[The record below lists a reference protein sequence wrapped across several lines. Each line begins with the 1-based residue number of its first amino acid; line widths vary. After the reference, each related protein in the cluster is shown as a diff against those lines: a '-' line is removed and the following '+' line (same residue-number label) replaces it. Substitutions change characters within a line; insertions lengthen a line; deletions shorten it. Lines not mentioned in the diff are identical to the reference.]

1 MFFDTHAHF
10 DVSQGL
16 GPVADLVERCHQN
29 DVSRMVAIGGNAK
42 LNESALAAAACA
54 PDWVWLALGY
64 DRDQAD
70 TFADA
75 DQLEQGMATLE
86 RLLASV
92 PDECKLAAL
101 GEMGLDYHY
110 DAKTAPA
117 QIALFRQQLSLAR
130 RYRRPVV
137 VHSREADED
146 TMTLLS
152 EHVAAIQ
159 ADPEAD
165 QAPGVLHCFTGIQ
178 TFAEDLVKLGM
189 FISFSGILTFRNAE
203 ALRTVARYLP
213 EHCLVIETDS
223 PYLAP
228 VPMRGKPNEP
238 HYVRHVCA
246 LLAEIRGKSTDYM
259 ANLTLENGERL
270 FA

>member
-10 DVSQGL
+10 DVSEGL
-16 GPVADLVERCHQN
+16 GPVAELVERCHQN
-29 DVSRMVAIGGNAK
+29 DVSRMVAIGSNAK

-64 DRDQAD
+64 DRDQAAS
-70 TFADA
+70 FADA
-75 DQLEQGMATLE
+75 DQLADGMATLE
-86 RLLASV
+86 SLIASV
-92 PDECKLAAL
+92 PEGCKLAAL

-110 DAKTAPA
+110 DAETAPA
-117 QIALFRQQLSLAR
+117 QKTLFREQLTLAR

-137 VHSREADED
+137 VHSREADDD
-146 TMTLLS
+146 TLMLLS
-152 EHVAAIQ
+152 EHAAAIQ
-159 ADPEAD
+159 TDPAAA

-178 TFAEDLVKLGM
+178 TFAEDLVTLGM

-246 LLAEIRGKSTDYM
+246 LLAESRGKSTDYM
-259 ANLTLENGERL
+259 ANLTRENGERL